1 MNDDEIRK
9 LEAERLEK
17 LRKIQ
22 ETDTSRQES
31 STNIN
36 SHAKWKTYVT
46 SLEDSLESVQMS
58 QNSPENATQPIL
70 STQEPSNGS
79 ESIQR
84 AYTREF
90 TTDWQNSVLL
100 MSSRGGGLVPIAEE
114 AEAWARRFYRG
125 NRVSATLILSGDSG
139 TGKTMISNRLRAWVE
154 RMAIEC
160 AMSGGWSRSP
170 STEWVDWVDW
180 WERYQDGRP
189 CRDLSDIIS
198 SDCLLLDDVGAE
210 SDRYK
215 SGQNTAILCQI
226 LGKRERKFTVIT
238 TNIPKE
244 KWGEKFDTRVAD
256 RLKRNGAVY
265 VSFWGIKSFNG

>member
-1 MNDDEIRK
+1 MSDDEIKK
-9 LEAERLEK
+9 LEADRLEK

-22 ETDTSRQES
+22 ETDICHQEHSTSTS
-31 STNIN
+31 LPV
-36 SHAKWKTYVT
+36 KWKTSVT
-46 SLEDSLESVQMS
+46 NLEDSLESVQMS
-58 QNSPENATQPIL
+58 QNSSEKATQDTL

-84 AYTREF
+84 AFTREF
-90 TTDWQNSVLL
+90 STDWQNSVLS
-100 MSSRGGGLVPIAEE
+100 MSSRGGGLVPIADEV
-114 AEAWARRFYRG
+114 EAWARRFYRG

-139 TGKTMISNRLRAWVE
+139 TGKTLISNRLRAWVE

-198 SDCLLLDDVGAE
+198 ADCLFLDDVGAE

-226 LGKRERKFTVIT
+226 LGKREKKYTVIT
-238 TNIPKE
+238 TNVPKQ

-265 VSFWGIKSFNG
+265 MSFWGIKSFNG